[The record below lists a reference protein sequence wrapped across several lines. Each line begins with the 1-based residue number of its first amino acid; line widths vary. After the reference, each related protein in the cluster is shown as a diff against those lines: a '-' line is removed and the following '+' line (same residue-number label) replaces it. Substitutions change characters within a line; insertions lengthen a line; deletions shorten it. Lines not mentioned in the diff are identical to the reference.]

1 MTTFTLTS
9 TITKSEEFEQYRELD
24 IQVQASPT
32 SIFDG
37 AVLRCE
43 VQQEN
48 IGYTPLTKSDFS
60 MTASDI
66 FLLTMRI
73 GSKYRFYV
81 ENSTATTNIIVS
93 VL

>member
-1 MTTFTLTS
+1 MTIFTLTNIN
-9 TITKSEEFEQYRELD
+9 TQSEEFEQYRELD
-24 IQVQASPT
+24 IQVQVSPS

-43 VQQEN
+43 VQQDS
-48 IGYTPLTKSDFS
+48 IGYTPLTESDFS
-60 MTASDI
+60 MIGSDI

-73 GSKYRFYV
+73 GSKYRFYI
-81 ENSTATTNIIVS
+81 ENATATTNIIVS